1 MLGLL
6 VHTCQQRGRVL
17 QRERILLRCELGEVM
32 LRHISTWHR
41 QGDDEA
47 LLGSRLATTLVYTT
61 CEVLYKMDAVL
72 IVMDEVE

>member
-1 MLGLL
+1 
-6 VHTCQQRGRVL
+6 
-17 QRERILLRCELGEVM
+17 M